1 MNTSPWLNQCREMP
15 NESSASRSS
24 VRMVKGRR
32 QSTSPPRNRA
42 QSGRNTHQRLAR
54 RPYDDGSPRASCQ
67 STCGPVRTFV
77 SVIAVSLTRAAA
89 TCAPSRSSNAIVH
102 TRSSPSV
109 AVASTPGYW
118 AIQLRNAPERR
129 ASVIASADVSRGGP
143 SFGVT
148 VVLRMAL
155 VESSILNEAST
166 LCLPFG
172 SRTAVHVRL
181 GASYTASQCAPL
193 LAANSGPT
201 AGSLAAMAITRA
213 AVSCGLASACATPG
227 ARSSASTTAI
237 APLHGRFHKLRGE
250 APELVAEEADGRC
263 DHDRDRRGDRLVQT
277 HHLDQER
284 QRRQV
289 DGEREQAHRQESGVL
304 HVRFSVLDLER
315 PHPVPDEVAGRRH
328 HEGEHERDRVGQ
340 AAVEQREQPHVD
352 DVAGSAH
359 DAETRQLQ
367 PVVMASHPDV
377 EPLGMALEA
386 DSGHVGTSVLHPT
399 QPR

>member
-148 VVLRMAL
+148 VVFRIAL

-166 LCLPFG
+166 VCLPRG
-172 SRTAVHVRL
+172 SSTAV
-181 GASYTASQCAPL
+181 Q
-193 LAANSGPT
+193 
-201 AGSLAAMAITRA
+201 
-213 AVSCGLASACATPG
+213 CGLASACATPG
-227 ARSSASTTAI
+227 ASSSASTTAI
-237 APLHGRFHKLRGE
+237 TPLDDRFHNYAAKLQS
-250 APELVAEEADGRC
+250 L
-263 DHDRDRRGDRLVQT
+263 L
-277 HHLDQER
+277 
-284 QRRQV
+284 
-289 DGEREQAHRQESGVL
+289 
-304 HVRFSVLDLER
+304 
-315 PHPVPDEVAGRRH
+315 
-328 HEGEHERDRVGQ
+328 
-340 AAVEQREQPHVD
+340 
-352 DVAGSAH
+352 
-359 DAETRQLQ
+359 
-367 PVVMASHPDV
+367 
-377 EPLGMALEA
+377 
-386 DSGHVGTSVLHPT
+386 
-399 QPR
+399 PRKLMG